1 MFFCLLLL
9 DSVSVPKPCP
19 LSVLVDLIGFS
30 STRHNVTGRK
40 EQNSQQ
46 WLPCYL
52 TKMLFVIFSN
62 NYCVKIWHRTAAG
75 QISNVVETCALY
87 CICGKYIYS
96 VHIYLWQIYTVYLL
110 YKFNEATNGPL
121 SCFWNLQK
129 STSSA
134 AIIALCVLVFTCT
147 CPQYTAG
154 NALQY
159 TCLLTPNVTNRA
171 IYWKWNWFSDK
182 EWDNLADSC
191 VHIEMCCLLSSA
203 IYLKIAVVSLYYEHL
218 SWWSE
223 EHAPL

>member
-62 NYCVKIWHRTAAG
+62 NYFAKIWHRTAAG

-96 VHIYLWQIYTVYLL
+96 VHTYICGKYTPYICFINSMRQQTAPCLAFGTCKSLQAVLLSLHCVYLC
-110 YKFNEATNGPL
+110 
-121 SCFWNLQK
+121 SR
-129 STSSA
+129 
-134 AIIALCVLVFTCT
+134 VLVRNIRLAMPC
-147 CPQYTAG
+147 
-154 NALQY
+154 NIL
-159 TCLLTPNVTNRA
+159 V
-171 IYWKWNWFSDK
+171 YW
-182 EWDNLADSC
+182 
-191 VHIEMCCLLSSA
+191 HPM
-203 IYLKIAVVSLYYEHL
+203 
-218 SWWSE
+218 
-223 EHAPL
+223 